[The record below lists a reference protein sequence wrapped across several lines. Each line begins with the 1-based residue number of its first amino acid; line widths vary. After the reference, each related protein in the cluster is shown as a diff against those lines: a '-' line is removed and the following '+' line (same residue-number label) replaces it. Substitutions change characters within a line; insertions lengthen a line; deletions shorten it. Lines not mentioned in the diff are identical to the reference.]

1 MKVIK
6 VISWYSNVCYGGQIF
21 LTLLAKSAFQFRGY
35 TYTKKVIRRIFPGD
49 LGREKKNRKGMMF
62 GLPLKLLTTFQNKAS
77 AVGKITW
84 LCCSTW
90 LCFNILFKQIFNLE
104 HLKKL
109 FSLNSRIKNSRGMT
123 FTLPTSAQ
131 PLIQA
136 LFSLQ
141 QCIKKTLLS
150 CLFTEN

>member
-1 MKVIK
+1 
-6 VISWYSNVCYGGQIF
+6 
-21 LTLLAKSAFQFRGY
+21 
-35 TYTKKVIRRIFPGD
+35 
-49 LGREKKNRKGMMF
+49 MMF

-109 FSLNSRIKNSRGMT
+109 FSLSSRIKNSRDDIHSSHIGSAT
-123 FTLPTSAQ
+123 DPSTL
-131 PLIQA
+131 
-136 LFSLQ
+136 
-141 QCIKKTLLS
+141 
-150 CLFTEN
+150 

>member
-1 MKVIK
+1 MTWV
-6 VISWYSNVCYGGQIF
+6 G
-21 LTLLAKSAFQFRGY
+21 
-35 TYTKKVIRRIFPGD
+35 
-49 LGREKKNRKGMMF
+49 KKNRKGMMF

-84 LCCSTW
+84 VRCSTW

-150 CLFTEN
+150 CLFTENLKKKNCFSLGKRIWHYSQIQSS